1 MQIGHRKL
9 VTVKNFKFSTLTKG
23 FMLETS
29 ALKLKSIYVI
39 NPINYTRWHYFIF
52 LFSTLPA

>member
-9 VTVKNFKFSTLTKG
+9 ITVKNFKFSTLTKG

-29 ALKLKSIYVI
+29 ALKLFTVV
-39 NPINYTRWHYFIF
+39 NLCNQPD
-52 LFSTLPA
+52 

>member
-29 ALKLKSIYVI
+29 ALKLFTVV
-39 NPINYTRWHYFIF
+39 NLCNQPD
-52 LFSTLPA
+52 